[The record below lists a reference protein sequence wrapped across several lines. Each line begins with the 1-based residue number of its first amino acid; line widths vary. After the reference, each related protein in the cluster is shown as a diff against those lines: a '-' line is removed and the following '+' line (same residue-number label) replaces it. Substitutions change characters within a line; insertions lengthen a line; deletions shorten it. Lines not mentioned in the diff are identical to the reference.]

1 MKRYSI
7 IEKSYGDGD
16 ILMEVREGND
26 GEFVRYDDIKH
37 LLQNT
42 APDSVIPPCQDD
54 CTYKK
59 CGHCIAGNAC
69 IRIADDLY
77 KPCVEEEQ

>member
-7 IEKSYGDGD
+7 VEKSYGDGD

-42 APDSVIPPCQDD
+42 SYNSDYAKSCSNCSIQPQCREENNVMPCSDK
-54 CTYKK
+54 YEFWK
-59 CGHCIAGNAC
+59 
-69 IRIADDLY
+69 
-77 KPCVEEEQ
+77 